1 MPDKYSLI
9 CEKVKPHEIKT
20 IHFSNN
26 DHYYILIYD
35 GRFIHFSGEKEIG
48 AVSTLERAARHHSLY
63 RGNQSDSARQ
73 KSCIITCDFCGRV
86 TGHSRN
92 ICGMLWKRQINQ
104 SIQPLLRSHSGNI
117 YRLSTDF
124 WQYSA
129 DVRSTIYRAWH

>member
-35 GRFIHFSGEKEIG
+35 GRFIQKRNWSCFDAGKSCTTPFFIP
-48 AVSTLERAARHHSLY
+48 
-63 RGNQSDSARQ
+63 GNQSDSARQ